1 MSQNSSKIKLETER
15 RCQNERCGADI
26 SHLHGN
32 AKHCDNLCWM
42 IHQAI
47 DEDRERAVKKMMYEK
62 QAETIIECYDFLHDM
77 KNAIISMKNAGLR
90 EGRKVSFRFVL
101 DWLRYID
108 GYSFSNPI
116 QKYIKAEFSKQYP
129 EMMRYIK

>member
-47 DEDRERAVKKMMYEK
+47 DEDKKRTQKNEMYKERAKKLLENNHNFIDHIK
-62 QAETIIECYDFLHDM
+62 QELEAWIPQQ
-77 KNAIISMKNAGLR
+77 
-90 EGRKVSFRFVL
+90 VSFRFLLECV
-101 DWLRYID
+101 RYRWN
-108 GYSFSNPI
+108 GYYRFTNSI